1 MVTSSAVVGFVRD
14 QQIRL
19 TGKRHGDGDALGAGR
34 RKNWWGGR
42 HRRALRHRKSPTR
55 SSNAIAFP
63 GALGLPKKPRC
74 LRNGSSTWRPTV
86 CIGLSAVIG
95 S

>member
-1 MVTSSAVVGFVRD
+1 MVTSSAVVGLVRD

-19 TGKRHGDGDALGAGR
+19 TGERHGDGDALGAGR
-34 RKNWWGGR
+34 PEKLVRIGID
-42 HRRALRHRKSPTR
+42 ALLRHRKARTR
-55 SSNAIAFP
+55 SSNAIASRRALGCRKTP
-63 GALGLPKKPRC
+63 GACAAAQQP
-74 LRNGSSTWRPTV
+74 WRPTV